1 MTLGE
6 QLIAEQQI
14 IMLNEGQDLVL
25 CDMDLDNIAAI
36 DDEIEVRSIPNP
48 NRCGIY
54 DKYLCW
60 VGNYDK
66 HCTE

>member
-1 MTLGE
+1 MTEFEGTVEEPTSLVKY
-6 QLIAEQQI
+6 
-14 IMLNEGQDLVL
+14 EGQDLVL
-25 CDMDLDNIAAI
+25 CDIDLDNIAAI